1 MSFPS
6 HNIKSTN
13 YQHDLWLLMLTLVTF
28 WLKSC
33 LLFFSTAVFLSFPLF
48 ILYSLKECHDA
59 KYNLRGGKLF
69 SPSLQV
75 EYLNS
80 LFRIFSIE
88 DLSLLL
94 HLVINLIIYIHQYVL
109 MDIYFIF
116 WLIIQYYF
124 ICHPDG
130 FSFCHWEL
138 Y

>member
-80 LFRIFSIE
+80 LFRIFSI

-94 HLVINLIIYIHQYVL
+94 HLIINLIIYLHQYIL